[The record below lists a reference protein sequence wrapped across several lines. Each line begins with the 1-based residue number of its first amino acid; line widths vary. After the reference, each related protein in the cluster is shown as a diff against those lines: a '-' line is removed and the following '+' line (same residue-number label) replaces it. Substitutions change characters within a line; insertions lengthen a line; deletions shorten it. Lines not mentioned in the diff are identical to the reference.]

1 MMPGAE
7 PRAGTTPAAEPDR
20 RGSEIVDL
28 TDTALDDPTAAE
40 RGHEP
45 DAATPADRVP
55 AMDVAMQTDRRDR
68 LRKVAAIV
76 FVTVVV
82 LGAGAVTLTRSPFFA
97 ARTI

>member
-1 MMPGAE
+1 MMPDAE

-40 RGHEP
+40 RGDEP

-55 AMDVAMQTDRRDR
+55 AMDVAMHDRPPRPAPQGGRDR
-68 LRKVAAIV
+68 IR
-76 FVTVVV
+76 
-82 LGAGAVTLTRSPFFA
+82 R
-97 ARTI
+97 R